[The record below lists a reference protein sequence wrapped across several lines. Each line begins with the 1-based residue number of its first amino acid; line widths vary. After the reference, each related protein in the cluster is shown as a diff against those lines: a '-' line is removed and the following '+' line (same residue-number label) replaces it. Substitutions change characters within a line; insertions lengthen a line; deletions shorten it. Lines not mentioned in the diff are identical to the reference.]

1 MLCIGML
8 MLLMKKKSYNANLRV
23 ETFIIDSFRL
33 CLVKR
38 KKMLKKIIFFM
49 FYFIMKNIKEN
60 QIQ

>member
-1 MLCIGML
+1 ML
-8 MLLMKKKSYNANLRV
+8 MLFIKKKSYNANLRV
-23 ETFIIDSFRL
+23 ETFIIDSFML

-49 FYFIMKNIKEN
+49 FDFIMKNIKEN